1 VFEICY
7 GDHVTKI
14 CPNMK
19 KMNTTAIPCGYA
31 IEGLGFYFIPLAE
44 NPKVN
49 VEEKSA
55 VVRVLEGSI
64 TADLLA
70 VELDKLLPGKNKWV
84 IEEKGTDAFITNFP
98 SSELLDWVVNW
109 GPMDTKT
116 VKGKIRFEK
125 GAENEV
131 FKYEIDKV
139 WVQFRGLPK
148 EFREFPIIWAI
159 GSILGVPRAVD
170 TKFTKKFGR
179 VRMKVAVL
187 DPNLIPD
194 LVDIVIGDFVYELQ
208 FRVEHDLSDGEP
220 QVIDMDST
228 IDEDKGKGENNEDP
242 MDEDGKKEGESA
254 KDNAIGDQLPGS
266 GNHIGGAV

>member
-1 VFEICY
+1 
-7 GDHVTKI
+7 
-14 CPNMK
+14 
-19 KMNTTAIPCGYA
+19 MN
-31 IEGLGFYFIPLAE
+31 L
-44 NPKVN
+44 
-49 VEEKSA
+49 EEKSV
-55 VVRVLEGSI
+55 VVRVLEGSL
-64 TADLLA
+64 TADQLA
-70 VELDKLLPGKNKWV
+70 VELEKLLPDKNKWV

-98 SSELLDWVVNW
+98 SSDLLECVVNW

-125 GAENEV
+125 GTENEV

-170 TKFTKKFGR
+170 MKFTKKFGR
-179 VRMKVAVL
+179 ARMKVAVL

-208 FRVEHDLSDGEP
+208 FRVEQDMSDGEP
-220 QVIDMDST
+220 LVIDMDST
-228 IDEDKGKGENNEDP
+228 MDEDKDNEKKKG
-242 MDEDGKKEGESA
+242 
-254 KDNAIGDQLPGS
+254 GS
-266 GNHIGGAV
+266 NG